1 MRPIRLIMV
10 AAIMSACLLTTSTA
24 NARTEWVY
32 DKDFG
37 NVRSLEFDVMGF
49 LWPFGASTHIG
60 GAAWLGY
67 PILETG
73 FIPLNDSLYLEG
85 GAYIA
90 YFNVDVGH
98 DATYDFLAVIPA
110 VGARW
115 NLHLTEQWTAFI
127 TGKIGFRIGF
137 GAAADNELVPSFT
150 IGAIWEFSRAM
161 FLRLETGN
169 YGVLMA
175 GVGFPL

>member
-1 MRPIRLIMV
+1 M
-10 AAIMSACLLTTSTA
+10 
-24 NARTEWVY
+24 
-32 DKDFG
+32 
-37 NVRSLEFDVMGF
+37 
-49 LWPFGASTHIG
+49 
-60 GAAWLGY
+60 
-67 PILETG
+67 
-73 FIPLNDSLYLEG
+73 
-85 GAYIA
+85 
-90 YFNVDVGH
+90 
-98 DATYDFLAVIPA
+98 
-110 VGARW
+110 GARW

-175 GVGFPL
+175 GVGFPI